1 MRGWS
6 SFDPATASHI
16 APVGEWAAVMS
27 GDFVR
32 KRLDA
37 DYLANVNAYVA
48 EFGAAASQLLLAG

>member
-16 APVGEWAAVMS
+16 QPVAGWAELMS

-32 KRLDA
+32 CRLDD
-37 DYLANVNAYVA
+37 DYLEKVDAYVA
-48 EFGAAASQLLLAG
+48 EFGAGAARLLLPG